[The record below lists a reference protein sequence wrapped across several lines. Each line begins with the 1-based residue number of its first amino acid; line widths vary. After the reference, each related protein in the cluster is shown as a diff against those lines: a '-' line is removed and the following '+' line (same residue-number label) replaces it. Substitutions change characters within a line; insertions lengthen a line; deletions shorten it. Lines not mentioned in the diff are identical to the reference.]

1 MFFEGFIVTDRPA
14 SPRPRVRPAP
24 PGMAARRRSRRK
36 AVQALYQAQINPCT
50 ALELEAQFMEEP
62 DILKA
67 DLEHFRR
74 LLQGILASRA
84 ELDALIAPLVSRPLV
99 DVDPIEHAILWV
111 GAFELRDCLDL
122 PYRVVINESIEL
134 AKMFGAQG
142 SHGFVNGVLDK
153 LAPTLRAAE
162 LGAARG

>member
-1 MFFEGFIVTDRPA
+1 MTDQ
-14 SPRPRVRPAP
+14 STSSRPRVRPAP
-24 PGMAARRRSRRK
+24 PGMAARRRARRK
-36 AVQALYQAQINPCT
+36 AVQALYQAQINPTT

-74 LLQGILASRA
+74 LLQGILAARA
-84 ELDALIAPLVSRPLV
+84 ELDALIAPLVSRPLAE
-99 DVDPIEHAILWV
+99 VDPIEHAILWI

-122 PYRVVINESIEL
+122 PYRVVINEAIEL
-134 AKMFGAQG
+134 AKMFGAEG

-153 LAPTLRAAE
+153 LVMQLRAADF
-162 LGAARG
+162 AAAKS